1 MNDVSPPLPW
11 KREIALPGDA
21 SNRRYARVWDS
32 TGRTA
37 MLVRYPEA
45 VRGQMERD
53 LEVRAWSAARGL
65 RVPALIDHDLN
76 QGWAVLEDFGSDDAE
91 SALERMPKGD
101 RLKRSIDFFDP
112 LTTLAAS
119 ELTDLP
125 KWNPPLDLRRMRWEL
140 AGFELW
146 CLRHHLECAPSPPVG
161 RWLDDLAATI
171 AEHPR
176 RICHRDYHLNNL
188 FLLPG
193 GEVGLIDYQ
202 DMLIGPDTYDGV
214 SLLGE
219 RAILRLLSQEERR
232 QLFEVWAVATAAAP
246 GWSDRWRLVSLQRGL
261 KVLGTFTRL
270 TLAGAT
276 VYERW
281 VGPLVCEVAAQLASA
296 DAPSELV
303 DLLLDWSR
311 RRHPATGIR
320 DHGAAA
326 D

>member
-1 MNDVSPPLPW
+1 MKEISLPSPW
-11 KREIALPGDA
+11 VREVALPGDA
-21 SNRRYARVWDS
+21 STRRYARVWDH
-32 TGRTA
+32 TDRTA
-37 MLVRYPEA
+37 MLVRYPKV

-65 RVPALIDHDLN
+65 RVPALIDHDLD
-76 QGWAVLEDFGSDDAE
+76 QGWAILEDFGADDAE
-91 SALERMPKGD
+91 SALKSMPRSD
-101 RLKRSIDFFDP
+101 RLTRGVGLFTP
-112 LTTLAAS
+112 LATLAAA
-119 ELTDLP
+119 ELSDLP
-125 KWNPPLDLRRMRWEL
+125 KWNSSLDLRRMRWEL

-146 CLRHHLECAPSPPVG
+146 CLRHHLEHAPSPSVG
-161 RWLDDLAATI
+161 RWLDDLAAAI
-171 AEHPR
+171 ADHPR
-176 RICHRDYHLNNL
+176 RVCHRDYHLNNL

-193 GEVGLIDYQ
+193 DEVGLIDYQ

-219 RAILRLLSQEERR
+219 RAILKLLSEEERR
-232 QLFEVWAVATAAAP
+232 RLREAWAAATTAAP
-246 GWSDRWRLVSLQRGL
+246 DWMDRWLLVSLQRGL

-276 VYERW
+276 LYEQWIR
-281 VGPLVCEVAAQLASA
+281 PLVCEVAAQAAVA

-311 RRHPATGIR
+311 RRHPATGRR
-320 DHGAAA
+320 DHEAAA